1 MKALT
6 CACDNEPLC
15 GIEPASM
22 AALMFDLL
30 ANTSACVVNGPPE
43 LELPKPWQL
52 LFIEQTV
59 VRIGCTSVENF
70 GLIPTQEK
78 EIPAPPLPEG
88 VLLLQDIKSDVAE
101 KIRGMIAIVFFIAG
115 EF

>member
-1 MKALT
+1 
-6 CACDNEPLC
+6 
-15 GIEPASM
+15 
-22 AALMFDLL
+22 MFDLL
-30 ANTSACVVNGPPE
+30 ADTSACVVNGPPE
-43 LELPKPWQL
+43 FELPAPWQL
-52 LFIEQTV
+52 LFMEQTV

-88 VLLLQDIKSDVAE
+88 VLLLQEIKSNVTE
-101 KIRGMIAIVFFIAG
+101 KKREVIANIFFIAG